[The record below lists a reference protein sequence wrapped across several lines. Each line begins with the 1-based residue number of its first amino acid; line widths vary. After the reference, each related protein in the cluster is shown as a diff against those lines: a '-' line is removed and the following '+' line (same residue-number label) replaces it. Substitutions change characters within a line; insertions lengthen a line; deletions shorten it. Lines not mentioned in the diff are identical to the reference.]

1 MKRFTRGLKP
11 RSARGRKGAARP
23 RNNARRRPAPKSVK
37 PAQQQA
43 LALKRYICLLLG
55 LNRVAHM
62 QLTLRDGLP
71 PSAIDWLVALLRRAG
86 IQAFPASGATVL
98 VAAGPDVARAFA
110 HCAAERGVLG
120 RKLKARLRADAKLS
134 PTVQTGTG
142 QTAFLKRALIAVTE
156 LELPRPRAFAD
167 AGLDLSRIYSSRRS
181 R

>member
-1 MKRFTRGLKP
+1 M
-11 RSARGRKGAARP
+11 
-23 RNNARRRPAPKSVK
+23 RRRAAPKPVN

-71 PSAIDWLVALLRRAG
+71 PSAINWMVALLRRAG
-86 IQAFPASGATVL
+86 IEAFPVGGSTVL

-120 RKLKARLRADAKLS
+120 RRLKARLRADAKLS
-134 PTVQTGTG
+134 PTIVAGTNE
-142 QTAFLKRALIAVTE
+142 TARLNRALIAVVE

-167 AGLDLSRIYSSRRS
+167 AGLDLARICSSRQS